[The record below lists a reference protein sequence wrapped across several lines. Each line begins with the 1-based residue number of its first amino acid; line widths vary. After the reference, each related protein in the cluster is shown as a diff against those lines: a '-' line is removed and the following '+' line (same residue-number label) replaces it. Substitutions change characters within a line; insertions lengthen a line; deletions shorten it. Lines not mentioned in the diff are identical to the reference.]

1 MNLVNT
7 KAKIAEVIDL
17 SPTSR
22 ELTIVPKKTFDFV
35 PGMFVNIFIEHG
47 GKKIRRAYSISS
59 DPAQKD
65 SFSISAR
72 LLPAGEM
79 SPIFWAEDIVGKEIT
94 VMGPMG
100 FNTLEKI
107 TKDRVFLFAFGI
119 GASVIKSIAHEL
131 SKRENIQKFCIVT
144 GNRNE
149 REMIYKEFFEGLTKE
164 NKNIFVRHVL
174 SRPDNPNYEFTGHVP
189 DFIRDLDF
197 SNSSVYACGSTKACE
212 ALKQKIESMNPVDT
226 EIVLE
231 AFG

>member
-1 MNLVNT
+1 MNLVTT
-7 KAKIAEVIDL
+7 KAKIVEAIDL

-22 ELTIVPKKTFDFV
+22 ELTIVPEKTFDFV
-35 PGMFVNIFIEHG
+35 PGMFVNIFIEHD

-59 DPAQKD
+59 DPAQKE

-72 LLPAGEM
+72 LLPGGEM
-79 SPIFWAEDIVGKEIT
+79 SPVFWADDIAHREIT

-100 FNTLEKI
+100 FNTIEKI

-131 SKRENIQKFCIVT
+131 SKRENIQELFVMT

-149 REMIYKEFFEGLTKE
+149 REMIYKDFFDSLAKE
-164 NKNIFVRHVL
+164 NENVVVRHVL
-174 SRPDNPNYEFTGHVP
+174 SRPENIDYEFSGHVP
-189 DFIRDLDF
+189 DFIADLDF
-197 SNSSVYACGSTKACE
+197 NNSCVYACGSTKAC
-212 ALKQKIESMNPVDT
+212 ASLKEKIDSMKQSNV
-226 EIVLE
+226 EIIVE

>member
-7 KAKIAEVIDL
+7 KAKIVEVIDL

-22 ELTIVPKKTFDFV
+22 ELIIVPEKSFDFI

-59 DPAQKD
+59 DPAQKEN
-65 SFSISAR
+65 FSISAR
-72 LLPAGEM
+72 LLPGGEM
-79 SPIFWAEDIVGKEIT
+79 SPIFWADDIAHREIT

-100 FNTLEKI
+100 FNTIEKI

-131 SKRENIQKFCIVT
+131 SKRENIQELFIMT

-149 REMIYKEFFEGLTKE
+149 SEMIYKDFFDSLAREH
-164 NKNIFVRHVL
+164 KNVVVRHVL
-174 SRPDNPNYEFTGHVP
+174 SRPENLEYEFTGHVP
-189 DFIRDLDF
+189 DFLADLDF

-212 ALKQKIESMNPVDT
+212 SLKEKIESMNPANVD
-226 EIVLE
+226 IVVE